1 MHIKAALLKP
11 IVKEMKAINI
21 AQKCRPVKIKD
32 MQTLP
37 LRSGHFDIKDA
48 QYAENKDGRKNSFHI
63 ISRLGAV
70 GVQKGRY
77 GRPKLQISSKMTKF
91 AGKIRIDLTLIFP
104 MNEFFRAILSF

>member
-48 QYAENKDGRKNSFHI
+48 QSTKKNYGRKKVCFGLS
-63 ISRLGAV
+63 
-70 GVQKGRY
+70 
-77 GRPKLQISSKMTKF
+77 KLI
-91 AGKIRIDLTLIFP
+91 
-104 MNEFFRAILSF
+104 